1 MRDIKPEAITILVLF
16 IVIWICT
23 LFLVR
28 HHTHSTLDAQASA
41 CNDLRQVVEKTRE
54 FAMSQPNEVRV
65 IFRNLGYNVT
75 MTPAVVPDSATTQ
88 VEP

>member
-1 MRDIKPEAITILVLF
+1 MRDIKPEAITMLVLF

-28 HHTHSTLDAQASA
+28 HHTHSTLDNQAA
-41 CNDLRQVVEKTRE
+41 ECAKLKQVVEKTRE

-65 IFRNLGYNVT
+65 IFRNLGYSVS
-75 MTPAVVPDSATTQ
+75 MTPVAPDTTQ
-88 VEP
+88 KP

>member
-1 MRDIKPEAITILVLF
+1 MNFKPEAI
-16 IVIWICT
+16 VIYALAVALWICT
-23 LFLVR
+23 LFITR
-28 HHTHSTLDAQASA
+28 HHTYTTLDAQASA

-75 MTPAVVPDSATTQ
+75 MTVDTTTSDTK
-88 VEP
+88 P